1 MPATLQLA
9 PSVFSDIPTALSQ
22 NLLLARIQI
31 SLFYSDKCGV
41 LGSIRKLRAKYV
53 FTFPV
58 AAMSPT
64 VIIGKYFWYKFH
76 KGILKMFTVTYC
88 LQQLSLIYPLKITEA
103 AGGWKNILT
112 EIEKHKSSVIFK
124 G

>member
-9 PSVFSDIPTALSQ
+9 SPWIFRYSYGPELD
-22 NLLLARIQI
+22 LLLARIQI

-58 AAMSPT
+58 AT
-64 VIIGKYFWYKFH
+64 QGKYFWYKFH
-76 KGILKMFTVTYC
+76 KGI
-88 LQQLSLIYPLKITEA
+88 
-103 AGGWKNILT
+103 
-112 EIEKHKSSVIFK
+112 
-124 G
+124 

>member
-1 MPATLQLA
+1 MMYIYYRFYPAGDLA
-9 PSVFSDIPTALSQ
+9 KDS
-22 NLLLARIQI
+22 N
-31 SLFYSDKCGV
+31 YCDKCDV

-58 AAMSPT
+58 AAA

-88 LQQLSLIYPLKITEA
+88 LQQFSLIKPLKITEA
-103 AGGWKNILT
+103 AGRQKNILT